1 MREIKFRVW
10 SKFYND
16 WVESFCI
23 KDGQV
28 HLGNSVHYPGNQVD
42 DAIIMQYTGLKD
54 KNSRELYELDITKDK
69 FGNIDVICWINTE
82 GAYATVPLNL
92 YLEGDYEYT
101 VVDECGIDCFFVNNV
116 PEEYLEI
123 IGNVYENP
131 ELLKRKQHSYSD
143 SCNENEIILF

>member
-23 KDGQV
+23 KDGRV

-42 DAIIMQYTGLKD
+42 DAIIMQYTGSKD
-54 KNSRELYELDITKDK
+54 KNGRELYELDITKDK
-69 FGNIDVICWINTE
+69 FGNIDVICWINSK
-82 GAYATVPLNL
+82 GAYATIPIDF
-92 YLEGDYEYT
+92 YLEGNYEYT
-101 VVDECGIDCFFVNNV
+101 VVDEFGMDCFFVNNV
-116 PEEYLEI
+116 PEDYLEI

-131 ELLKRKQHSYSD
+131 ELLEGKQDNHLVDYS
-143 SCNENEIILF
+143 EKEIILS